1 MPVWIAHRPGGPR
14 ADRYFLSGQTVTA
27 DGFARAEINTGLLA
41 YQVLAAEASAGAHT
55 EATMLAE
62 LLAQPQRDAT
72 PTIEALGSAILD
84 ARALTEWPARQVGDG
99 IAPAESAATQREGAT
114 VPAESLSNARGD
126 ASGPV
131 AFSATQIGDSRDPL
145 ENLGA
150 NSVLGDEFVPLEGLA
165 GQQRDSNKPAEALA
179 GPRSNAGSLA
189 EALGTQRSEADPTTE
204 ALTGQRADALLLI
217 EPLTRALRDTNTPFE
232 SAGSAA
238 LVRDQ
243 FVALEFPA
251 GQRSDPEIP
260 TAWLV
265 SIPFDG
271 RAPTEFIATAAGGT
285 ITSDALAVIELL
297 AGQAADA
304 LASAESAA
312 SSRRD
317 TVNQAEVLARAVRDA
332 SPQIETLGQAAAFV
346 DVFLAVEAGCDLD
359 IGNIF
364 TCENLIS
371 AAGTSFAVLDSWIT
385 PIIQIASGRLLKPV
399 GKIRILTMWKQ

>member
-14 ADRYFLSGQTVTA
+14 ADRYFLTGQTVTA
-27 DGFARAEINTGLLA
+27 DGFARAEIDTGLLA
-41 YQVLAAEASAGAHT
+41 YQVLAAEASAGTHA

-72 PTIEALGSAILD
+72 PTIEALGSPILD

-99 IAPAESAATQREGAT
+99 IAPAESAASQQKGADAST
-114 VPAESLSNARGD
+114 ESLSNARGN
-126 ASGPV
+126 AFNPV
-131 AFSATQIGDSRDPL
+131 AFPATQIGDTHDPL

-150 NSVLGDEFVPLEGLA
+150 NSVLGDEFAPF
-165 GQQRDSNKPAEALA
+165 EALA
-179 GPRSNAGSLA
+179 GPRSNSGPLA
-189 EALGTQRSEADPTTE
+189 EALGTQRSDADPTTE

-232 SAGSAA
+232 SAGSTA
-238 LVRDQ
+238 LVGDQ

-251 GQRSDPEIP
+251 RQRSDPEMPI
-260 TAWLV
+260 AWLV
-265 SIPFDG
+265 SILFDG

-285 ITSDALAVIELL
+285 TTSDALAVIELL

-304 LASAESAA
+304 LALAESAVSA
-312 SSRRD
+312 RRD
-317 TVNQAEVLARAVRDA
+317 TVSQTEVLARAVRDA

-346 DVFLAVEAGCDLD
+346 DAFLAIEAGCELD
-359 IGNIF
+359 IANIS

-371 AAGTSFAVLDSWIT
+371 TAGTSFAMLDSRIT
-385 PIIQIASGRLLKPV
+385 PIIQIAAGRLLKSL
-399 GKIRILTMWKQ
+399 GNIRILNIWKQ